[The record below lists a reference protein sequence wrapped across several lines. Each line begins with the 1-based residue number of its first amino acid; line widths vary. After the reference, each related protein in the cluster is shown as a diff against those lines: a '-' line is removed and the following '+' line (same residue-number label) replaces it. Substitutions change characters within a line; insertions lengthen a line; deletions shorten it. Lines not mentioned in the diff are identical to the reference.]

1 MLYTVNSPR
10 NASQNYSEKYHFIST
25 RMAVKGDIT
34 TNVDEDV
41 EKLLTPEIIGSNIK
55 WFSHF

>member
-1 MLYTVNSPR
+1 MQIKTTVRDTTSYPLEWLQLKR
-10 NASQNYSEKYHFIST
+10 
-25 RMAVKGDIT
+25 DIT

-41 EKLLTPEIIGSNIK
+41 ETLLTPEIIGSNIK